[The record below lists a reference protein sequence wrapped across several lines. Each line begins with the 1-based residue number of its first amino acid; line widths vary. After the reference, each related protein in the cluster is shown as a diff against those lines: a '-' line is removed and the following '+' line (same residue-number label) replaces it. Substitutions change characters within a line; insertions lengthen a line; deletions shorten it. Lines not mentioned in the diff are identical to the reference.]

1 LLRPVSEPRFDRP
14 LSGVYYQIE
23 GPKGTFITSPSL
35 GTEQLPAGKFGHFGI
50 LMTDMP
56 GPRDQHLRLAERD
69 FVLPDAIGTTHV
81 LVATALD
88 DTMMETAR
96 TRRLLA
102 LGFGLLGMSLV
113 GGVMLLV
120 SVSLTGLRRL
130 PGAIAEL
137 HAGGHLDERFAVPSE
152 VGPLVQEIGALV
164 LQNRATV
171 ERARSHVGNLAHA
184 LRTRL
189 SIMHNALDIGDTVIL
204 GRELTEMEQLVQHH
218 LARARAASLSG
229 IAATDVPVTAVAD
242 ELAHALR
249 MLFADRG
256 VIIVVNGDASIHVRC
271 EREDLTEMLG
281 NLMENACKWGRSL
294 VEVTVREDGPD
305 VVATVTDDGPG
316 LPAEGLQGVR
326 DRGVRLDETTPGS
339 GLGIAIATELAAL
352 IRWRSGSGQPGAV
365 WRTDGASEAAAWQ
378 AAGRL
383 DTHGLTPTPI
393 HEVALV
399 LDLMR
404 VGSLGHLRT
413 VRARHKSNSRH
424 AGFRA

>member
-1 LLRPVSEPRFDRP
+1 
-14 LSGVYYQIE
+14 
-23 GPKGTFITSPSL
+23 
-35 GTEQLPAGKFGHFGI
+35 
-50 LMTDMP
+50 
-56 GPRDQHLRLAERD
+56 
-69 FVLPDAIGTTHV
+69 
-81 LVATALD
+81 
-88 DTMMETAR
+88 MMETAR

-189 SIMHNALDIGDTVIL
+189 SIMHNALDIGETVIL

-281 NLMENACKWGRSL
+281 NLMEN
-294 VEVTVREDGPD
+294 
-305 VVATVTDDGPG
+305 
-316 LPAEGLQGVR
+316 
-326 DRGVRLDETTPGS
+326 
-339 GLGIAIATELAAL
+339 
-352 IRWRSGSGQPGAV
+352 GQCYIC
-365 WRTDGASEAAAWQ
+365 Q
-378 AAGRL
+378 
-383 DTHGLTPTPI
+383 THGY
-393 HEVALV
+393 LV
-399 LDLMR
+399 
-404 VGSLGHLRT
+404 
-413 VRARHKSNSRH
+413 
-424 AGFRA
+424 